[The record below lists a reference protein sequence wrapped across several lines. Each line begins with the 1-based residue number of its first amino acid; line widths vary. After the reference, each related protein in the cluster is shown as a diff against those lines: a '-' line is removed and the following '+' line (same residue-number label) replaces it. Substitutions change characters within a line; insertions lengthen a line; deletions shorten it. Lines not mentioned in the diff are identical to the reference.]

1 MCEMRGQ
8 RAIPTGDLGLSGA
21 LRRACPCVR
30 ARAIHKKQF
39 HCGATESSGR
49 GVHSVKSTRGC
60 IYPPHTPHS
69 SQGRITWVDPP
80 SSPTAVNASDRST
93 IELFSNFSPH
103 PRRRH
108 SQTTTSSHLAAAPSP
123 PTPPTPSPLVPVGQD
138 EAGPTPTS
146 WRPASRWPRA
156 AATTATAAG
165 ARRRRSRGRSPEER
179 RLA

>member
-1 MCEMRGQ
+1 MPFSGR
-8 RAIPTGDLGLSGA
+8 RVAI
-21 LRRACPCVR
+21 ACTR
-30 ARAIHKKQF
+30 SR
-39 HCGATESSGR
+39 GR
-49 GVHSVKSTRGC
+49 GVWTLELQERIERGREIGVPVFCAKQFFFSVKSTRDVYTRPTHRR
-60 IYPPHTPHS
+60 IYL
-69 SQGRITWVDPP
+69 GRPSPTLCPP

-108 SQTTTSSHLAAAPSP
+108 SQTTTSSHLVAAPSP